1 MTLHLTDLN
10 QASEADAQALL
21 SGIYEHSDWIA
32 KEALTQR
39 PFISLAA
46 LKYAMTEVVS
56 KSSQEQKLTLLRAH
70 PELAGKAMIN
80 NALTAESKNEQTQSG
95 LTHCSEEEFALI
107 HKLNAEYKERF
118 GWPFILAVR
127 GPRGTGL
134 TRKQI
139 IATFERRVRETTQ
152 FELEECLRQV
162 NRIAE
167 IRINDKFNYT
177 PSLGNELWDW
187 HEALAKH
194 SDPGFKEN
202 DQLTVTYLTQA
213 HIACARDIKQL
224 MNNSGF
230 DSVHIDAVGNVVGRY
245 LGRNSDSNGT
255 FLMTGS
261 HYDTVR
267 NGGKYD
273 GRLGIFTPIMCV
285 RELSRSGTRLKH
297 GIEVV
302 AFAEE
307 EGQRY
312 SATFLGSAALL
323 GGFNPDWLTQSDS
336 DGITMLDA
344 MKNANLDISG
354 IASIKRDP
362 KQYIGFAEV
371 HIEQGPVLNEM
382 GLPLGVVSSINGS
395 SRYLVEMTGTPA
407 HAGTTP
413 MDRRHDA
420 LCAASELAL
429 FMEKRASSEEHCVA
443 TIGQMQVPNGSI
455 NVIPGKVKFS
465 LDIRAPLDSQKDR
478 LVQDILEQLE
488 NICNKRGVRYAL
500 QETLRVSAAPSH
512 PDWQGYWETAVS
524 ALGLKVHRMPSG
536 AGHDAMKIHEIL
548 PQAMLFVRGENS
560 GISHNALEST
570 TSDDMQLCV
579 EAFMNLIL
587 TSCV

>member
-1 MTLHLTDLN
+1 MTLQLN
-10 QASEADAQALL
+10 QLNSASIEEALESL
-21 SGIYEHSDWIA
+21 KGIYEHSDWIA
-32 KEALTQR
+32 EQSVGHR
-39 PFISLAA
+39 PFKSIAA
-46 LKYAMTEVVS
+46 LKLAMAHAVA
-56 KSSQEQKLTLLRAH
+56 KAPREQKLSLLRAH

-95 LTHCSEEEFALI
+95 LTHCTEQEFNLI
-107 HKLNAEYKERF
+107 HKLNAEYNQKF

-134 TRKQI
+134 SRQQI
-139 IATFERRVRETTQ
+139 IDTFERRAKGTPQ
-152 FELEECLRQV
+152 FEFEECLRQV

-167 IRINDKFNYT
+167 IRINDKFGYT

-187 HEALAKH
+187 HESLATH

-202 DQLTVTYLTQA
+202 NQLTVTYLTQA
-213 HIACARDIKQL
+213 HQSTARDIKQL
-224 MNNSGF
+224 MSSCGF
-230 DSVHIDAVGNVVGRY
+230 DSVQIDAVGNVVGRY
-245 LGRNSDSNGT
+245 LGKDSDFNGT

-267 NGGKYD
+267 NAGKYD

-312 SATFLGSAALL
+312 SATFLGSAALV
-323 GGFNPDWLTQSDS
+323 GNFNPQWLNQKDS

-344 MKNANLDISG
+344 MRQANLDVSSL
-354 IASIKRDP
+354 ANIKRNP
-362 KQYIGFAEV
+362 KQYIGFVEV
-371 HIEQGPVLNEM
+371 HIEQGPVLNEL

-395 SRYLVEMTGTPA
+395 SRFLVEITGIPA

-413 MDRRHDA
+413 MNIRHDA

-429 FMEKRASSEEHCVA
+429 YLEERATEEEHSVA

-455 NVIPGKVKFS
+455 NVIPGLCKFS
-465 LDIRAPLDSQKDR
+465 LDIRAPLDDQKNK
-478 LVQDILEQLE
+478 LVKDILDQLDK
-488 NICNKRGVRYAL
+488 ICERRGVRYSV
-500 QETLRVSAAPSH
+500 QETLTVSAAPSNPH
-512 PDWQGYWETAVS
+512 WQAHWERAVD
-524 ALGLKVHRMPSG
+524 ALGIHVHRMPSG

-560 GISHNALEST
+560 GISHNPLESS

-579 EAFMNLIL
+579 EAFMHLIL
-587 TSCV
+587 ASCT

>member
-1 MTLHLTDLN
+1 MTLNINDLN
-10 QASEADAQALL
+10 QAPSTEASVML
-21 SGIYEHSDWIA
+21 SGIYEHSEWIA
-32 KEALTQR
+32 EQAVALR
-39 PFISLAA
+39 PFKSIATLKLVMCGVISRAS
-46 LKYAMTEVVS
+46 Y
-56 KSSQEQKLTLLRAH
+56 EQKLALLRAH

-80 NALTAESKNEQTQSG
+80 NALTAESKNEQSQSG
-95 LTHCSEEEFALI
+95 LTHCSPQEFELI
-107 HKLNAEYKERF
+107 QKLNSQYNQKF

-134 TRKQI
+134 NRKQI
-139 IATFERRVRETTQ
+139 IETFERRLAATPQ
-152 FELEECLRQV
+152 FEFEECLRQV

-167 IRINDKFNYT
+167 IRINDKFNYS
-177 PSLGNELWDW
+177 PVLGNELWDW
-187 HEALAKH
+187 HESLASH
-194 SDPGFKEN
+194 SDAGFKEN
-202 DQLTVTYLTQA
+202 NQLTVTYLTKA
-213 HIACARDIKQL
+213 HIACAQDIKLL
-224 MNNSGF
+224 MNQCGF

-307 EGQRY
+307 EGQRFP
-312 SATFLGSAALL
+312 ATFLGSASLL
-323 GGFNPDWLTQSDS
+323 GEFKPQWLTQQDS
-336 DGITMLDA
+336 AGISMLDA
-344 MKNANLDISG
+344 MKNANLDISN
-354 IASIKRDP
+354 IANIKRDP
-362 KQYIGFAEV
+362 KQYIGFVEV

-395 SRYLVEMTGTPA
+395 SRFLVEITGTPA

-413 MDRRHDA
+413 MNRRQDA

-429 FMEKRASSEEHCVA
+429 FIEQRALEEEHCVA
-443 TIGQMQVPNGSI
+443 TMGQMLVPNGSI
-455 NVIPGKVKFS
+455 NVIPGSCKFS
-465 LDIRAPLDSQKDR
+465 LDIRAPQDSQKDR
-478 LVQDILEQLE
+478 LVSDILGRLE
-488 NICNKRGVRYAL
+488 EICSKRGVRFSL

-512 PDWQGYWETAVS
+512 PKWQGHWENAVE
-524 ALGLKVHRMPSG
+524 ALGIEVHKMPSG
-536 AGHDAMKIHEIL
+536 AGHDAMKIHEMI

-560 GISHNALEST
+560 GISHNPLEST
-570 TSDDMQLCV
+570 TSDDMQLCI
-579 EAFMNLIL
+579 EAFMHLIL
-587 TSCV
+587 ASCT